1 MAHGNVVVRSFVIL
15 YGIFADEKGHIGIF
29 SLEKR
34 NPIRILL
41 CMTAV
46 TGFIGDGVAD
56 LTGEAI
62 GVNGVLYD
70 VASAGDN
77 FLVTCL
83 ACGTFVPVVSVFVFL
98 VESSVHFGALVAI
111 STYKARLPE
120 VDIGKVTFVFAEIL
134 ISNSTTVACR
144 ACSRHRRRL
153 FVDVPFEE
161 TSTDTLRLAHMT
173 LPTRSVT
180 VIAVEC
186 LHFS

>member
-1 MAHGNVVVRSFVIL
+1 MAYRYELVRSFFIL
-15 YGIFADEKGHIGIF
+15 DWIFTDEEGQIGTF
-29 SLEKR
+29 SFEKW
-34 NPIRILL
+34 NPSRILL

-70 VASAGDN
+70 AASAGDN

-98 VESSVHFGALVAI
+98 VVYAVHFGALVAI

-120 VDIGKVTFVFAEIL
+120 VDIGKVTFVFAEIF